1 MMILLN
7 FLSGLTRLLEWSS
20 VIVPEIFLMKKI
32 NANFPLNTERKLKV
46 HKRSQTSHER
56 PLYVLVGSCVH
67 WDNNNMIILPFY
79 YQDHP

>member
-1 MMILLN
+1 MMVLLN

-56 PLYVLVGSCVH
+56 PLYVLVGS
-67 WDNNNMIILPFY
+67 
-79 YQDHP
+79 